1 MVPDNDD
8 DYYTT
13 RKSTDPYD
21 DYYDDPGEELGLL
34 PGVKRIE
41 HKNRLPVTDSKVIQ
55 NIIHKQHEQCIH
67 IAQTKYL

>member
-8 DYYTT
+8 DYCTT

-41 HKNRLPVTDSKVIQ
+41 RKGRHRLRQKRV
-55 NIIHKQHEQCIH
+55 
-67 IAQTKYL
+67 

>member
-1 MVPDNDD
+1 MSRTTTDHYAQAFTNIKANLVPDNDD

-41 HKNRLPVTDSKVIQ
+41 CKGRHKLR
-55 NIIHKQHEQCIH
+55 
-67 IAQTKYL
+67 